1 MSGTNFSFV
10 PRAGY
15 SAPWLALGFLI
26 AGLGFLMLASIFA
39 LQGRALRAEQ
49 ADLETRLLKA
59 KQSAQE
65 ITETVLPEP
74 SVLFQLRARV
84 ATINQITGFGGKPMT
99 DVLQRLESN
108 LPDDI
113 ALISIRYQR
122 RQREI
127 VTVGETHRADN
138 LSDILQRLERN
149 AVFREVRLVRQ
160 SERASGKGGMQFE
173 LRLKD

>member
-1 MSGTNFSFV
+1 MIGTNFSFV

-26 AGLGFLMLASIFA
+26 VGTGLFVLAAIFA
-39 LQGRALRAEQ
+39 LQGRGLRAEQ
-49 ADLETRLLKA
+49 ADLEARLVKA
-59 KQSAQE
+59 KQNAQE
-65 ITETVLPEP
+65 ITETVLPAA

-84 ATINQITGFGGKPMT
+84 ATVNQITGFGGEPLT

-138 LSDILQRLERN
+138 LSDVLQRLERN